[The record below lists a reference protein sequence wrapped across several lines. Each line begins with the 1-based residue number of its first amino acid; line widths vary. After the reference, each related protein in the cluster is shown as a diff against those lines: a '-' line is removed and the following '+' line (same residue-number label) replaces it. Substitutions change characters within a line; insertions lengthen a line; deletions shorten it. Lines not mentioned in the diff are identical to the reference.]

1 MNQRYWRLLAT
12 IIMGFIL
19 SGCALLEPPPTLVV
33 PTPRATPRLTLV
45 PSNLPLIEDPV
56 SSISPSLDPA
66 IQALLSGP
74 GGVSEDQLQLY
85 VRTLQGF
92 GTRHTL
98 SEVQADDRGVG
109 AARRW
114 IYNSFLEVGNGR
126 LEVRFDDFPAQVNG
140 LVSNQRNVVATL
152 QGRSGYEGVVLI
164 TAHYDT
170 RGANINDGTV
180 NAPGADDNAS
190 GVAMLLEVARVMST
204 RDWEQTIMFVAFAV
218 EEQNTQGSRH
228 FVQNVMIR
236 NNVQIDGVINNDTIG
251 GRVGIPQTVRM
262 FAEGTDTSSHRE
274 FARYFRYIN
283 GLYNPEFPITLI
295 NALDREGRW
304 GDQREFVNA
313 GIPALRITES
323 QEDPSLL
330 NSITDTYEKI
340 DYNYLARVTRLNLA
354 VVANFAGAPAR
365 PEPPS
370 VAAMATPGSFI
381 MTWIPD
387 RFLAGY
393 AISYRPVGSDDY
405 PPLRFVNSNEAGHI
419 ALTDLVPGTTYAVSI
434 AGIDANGRISMFS
447 PEVIVSP

>member
-1 MNQRYWRLLAT
+1 
-12 IIMGFIL
+12 
-19 SGCALLEPPPTLVV
+19 
-33 PTPRATPRLTLV
+33 
-45 PSNLPLIEDPV
+45 
-56 SSISPSLDPA
+56 SPSLDPA

-74 GGVSEDQLQLY
+74 GGVSEEQLQLY

-98 SEVQADDRGVG
+98 SEVQGEERGIG

-114 IYNSFLEVGNGR
+114 IYNTFLEVGNGR

-190 GVAMLLEVARVMST
+190 GIAMMLEVARVMST

-262 FAEGTDTSSHRE
+262 FAEGTDTSPHRE
-274 FARYFRYIN
+274 FARY
-283 GLYNPEFPITLI
+283 
-295 NALDREGRW
+295 
-304 GDQREFVNA
+304 
-313 GIPALRITES
+313 
-323 QEDPSLL
+323 
-330 NSITDTYEKI
+330 
-340 DYNYLARVTRLNLA
+340 
-354 VVANFAGAPAR
+354 
-365 PEPPS
+365 
-370 VAAMATPGSFI
+370 
-381 MTWIPD
+381 
-387 RFLAGY
+387 
-393 AISYRPVGSDDY
+393 YR
-405 PPLRFVNSNEAGHI
+405 
-419 ALTDLVPGTTYAVSI
+419 
-434 AGIDANGRISMFS
+434 
-447 PEVIVSP
+447 